1 MTNVGLKW
9 AGKVRELLA
18 EARPRE
24 DAETQAGRAFQHFEF
39 NTAAPIYAEQT
50 PRARAEREVGRI
62 AAWYQ
67 LPGEVTRALD
77 RAGVTVVSAL
87 DDQALEQ
94 LLARMRTLE
103 DCIQNGGDA
112 PDAPAAR

>member
-1 MTNVGLKW
+1 
-9 AGKVRELLA
+9 VRQVLA

-24 DAETQAGRAFQHFEF
+24 DAETQARRAFQQFEF
-39 NTAAPIYAEQT
+39 NSVVPIYAEQT
-50 PRARAEREVGRI
+50 PRARAEREIGRI
-62 AAWYQ
+62 ATWYQ

-77 RAGVTVVSAL
+77 RAGVTVVSGLDDEAL
-87 DDQALEQ
+87 DQ
-94 LLARMRTLE
+94 LLGRMRRLE